1 MKTVLVPGVGWP
13 SHPIK
18 VERVKLQ
25 RGGHKVLM
33 SKEEVQRIRT
43 LRAEGKTLW
52 DLQQIFKRGKVTL
65 ISIIFGRGAYAGY

>member
-13 SHPIK
+13 SAPVK

-25 RGGHKVLM
+25 RGGKKVLM

-43 LRAEGKTLW
+43 LREEGKSLW
-52 DLQQIFKRGKVTL
+52 DLQQIFRRGKVTL
-65 ISIIFGRGAYAGY
+65 IKAIFGRDTYAGY